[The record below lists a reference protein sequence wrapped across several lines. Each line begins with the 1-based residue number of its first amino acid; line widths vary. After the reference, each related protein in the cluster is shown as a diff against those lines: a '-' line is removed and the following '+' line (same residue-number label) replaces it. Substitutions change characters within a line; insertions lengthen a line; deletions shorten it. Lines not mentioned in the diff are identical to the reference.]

1 MVLVAGAG
9 PAWADPARPS
19 NFVSEVVRVDPAGL
33 PAEFRVVGGDSFLEV
48 TVEPGHT
55 AEIPGYQEEPYIRVE
70 ADGTVLVNDRSPTR
84 WVNDDRY
91 GLVTPPSDAA
101 ADAPPEWVEV
111 ATGGRYAWHDHRIH
125 WMTPDQPPPVVQGEP
140 VEVMEWTVPVVVD
153 GEPAQVM
160 GTLRWLPAVSP
171 LPALGLGLLAAVPV
185 LFVWR
190 ARPFLAGVIAVGAAG
205 VAALVVA
212 FSLLSVSPPGAGGE
226 FLIWAP
232 PALAVGGAVAAPLL
246 RRRRPE
252 IAELPVIGWCRSA
265 DRVGSAPAFDI
276 VDAVV
281 ALGFAPGCR
290 ADPVG
295 DDCRARRRR
304 SRCFHIGTSAD
315 GPSRRALI
323 ASGAFCGPE
332 LSLWRA
338 RTLGSSTA

>member
-1 MVLVAGAG
+1 M
-9 PAWADPARPS
+9 
-19 NFVSEVVRVDPAGL
+19 
-33 PAEFRVVGGDSFLEV
+33 
-48 TVEPGHT
+48 
-55 AEIPGYQEEPYIRVE
+55 
-70 ADGTVLVNDRSPTR
+70 LVNDRSPTR

-153 GEPAQVM
+153 GEPAEVM

-171 LPALGLGLLAAVPV
+171 LPALGLGLLTAVPV

-190 ARPFLAGVIAVGAAG
+190 ASPFLAGVIAVGAAG

-212 FSLLSVSPPGAGGE
+212 FSLLSASPPGAGGE

-252 IAELPVIGWCRSA
+252 IAELPVIAGA
-265 DRVGSAPAFDI
+265 VLLI
-276 VDAVV
+276 VWALLRLSTLWMPSLPSGLPPGVERALLATTAVLAVV
-281 ALGFAPGCR
+281 GLAVSILGRQPLDETGE
-290 ADPVG
+290 
-295 DDCRARRRR
+295 
-304 SRCFHIGTSAD
+304 H
-315 GPSRRALI
+315 
-323 ASGAFCGPE
+323 
-332 LSLWRA
+332 
-338 RTLGSSTA
+338 